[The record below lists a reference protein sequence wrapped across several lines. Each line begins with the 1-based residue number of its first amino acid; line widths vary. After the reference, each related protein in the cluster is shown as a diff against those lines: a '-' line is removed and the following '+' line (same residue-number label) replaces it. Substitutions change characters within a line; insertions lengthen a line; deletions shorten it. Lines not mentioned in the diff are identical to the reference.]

1 MVTSEDLRVYVGG
14 SASDIDYIED
24 CLTQAKSLV
33 DAYVATTEVPEDILD
48 NAYLQTGSELFN
60 RRNAPSG
67 VAQFSAF
74 DGQPVRVSNDPMRS
88 SYALLNRWVV
98 SGV

>member
-1 MVTSEDLRVYVGG
+1 MVTAEELRVYVGG
-14 SASDIDYIED
+14 SASDIDYLQD
-24 CLTQAKSLV
+24 CVDQAQALV
-33 DAYVATTEVPEDILD
+33 DAYVATTTVPEEILD
-48 NAYLQTGSELFN
+48 NAVLQTGSELFN

-88 SYALLNRWVV
+88 TYAILNRWVV
-98 SGV
+98 MGV